1 MEWTREQ
8 KQVIDLR
15 NCNILV
21 SAAAGSGKTAVLVQR
36 ILSRIMDKEHPVSVD
51 EFVIVTFTEAAASQM
66 KERLQKALEKAL
78 ADDPDNGHLQRQIM
92 LVPMAQISTIH
103 KFCGSVIKNYFHRI
117 GADPSYR
124 VGNESE
130 LGLVRSDVMQQML
143 EEKYAEADGEF
154 LQMAV
159 MSRFVKGDAEIE
171 DIVLSLY
178 DIAVSDPFPANFLE
192 RMKAFVSMET
202 EEELR
207 QSAFMRENM
216 EYVHHLLAGI
226 CEECRGM
233 ISVCDQPDGPI
244 YYREAIADDLAQME
258 SLCEVEEYGEM
269 GRRLGL
275 VAWKRLSG
283 KKMPDADENKKKAVK
298 RMRDAVKDAV
308 KSLRSDLFDQ
318 PLGEQLE
325 QLADMRGTIIAFVDL
340 TLEFMERYRA
350 KKSEKGVVDFDD
362 LEQLALEILVQR
374 EEDGTIRRTEAAEE
388 LSQRFVEIMMDE
400 YQDSNQV
407 QEMLM
412 SSVASERNRFMVGD
426 IKQSIYRFRMA
437 CPELFLE
444 KLNSYRAEGSV
455 GMEGSIGVEDSIG
468 TKGSVG
474 AGEDAADRLV
484 TLNQNFRSRDV
495 VLEGTNAVF
504 EKIMHPE
511 LGGVEYDE
519 KAKLRLGADFPPVEQ
534 RTAEN
539 IDVYVLSR
547 QDKAEN
553 RVSSAEEGSYEGKV
567 IAGLIEEYTGTEH
580 PLYVYDDGSYRRAK
594 YGDIVILARST
605 KAIGQQIY
613 DVLASEGIPVHME
626 NTKGF
631 FDTREISVMVNLFY
645 IIDNPRQDIPLAAVL
660 RSPMFDFTDEEL
672 AVIRGRDKKRDFY
685 DSLLEAAGGQSQ
697 LPDEL
702 VQKIASFLDL
712 LNRFRQKMTYV
723 TVADMIQDIYD
734 CTHIDHIFMAMK
746 NGVQRKANLDMLWE
760 RAREFDQTSYRGLYQ
775 FVRYISGIKKRE
787 EDLGEAN
794 LLGDRDNVVRIMTIH
809 KSKGLEF
816 PVCIMAG
823 MGRGMTGNDNGS
835 FLMVNPS
842 FGIASRVIDNDRGI
856 SVNNIF
862 YRSLSRMNALEGLG
876 EELRVLYVAMT
887 RAKEKLVLV
896 GFGEEE
902 KVPSSTNYFQR
913 IRAKSYFDWVLPA
926 IRGNNLFAVHWVR
939 FAQLEEREVRRQAD
953 IMIDEVMLNNFD
965 TTIVYDEKIRAA
977 LAFMDEYQGSGK
989 MERVPTEPTV
999 LSELSIP
1006 TKLTVSEIKRRSME
1020 EIYSGEPG
1028 DAVIRVPDAEEPPV
1042 PNFAKENGGQE
1053 KAAAGAG
1060 YGTIWHQVMASLD
1073 FSRISG
1079 KTDVEAELQRMIE
1092 AGRIRSEDA
1101 GYIRPGKIA
1110 AFLKSPLGQEVKA
1123 AKADGRLFREQPFV
1137 IGVRAGEV
1145 LPDTDRDDTVLV
1157 QGIMDAFYETEDG
1170 IVLLDYKT
1178 DHLEEGQEDVLAGR
1192 YRMQMEMYAKALE
1205 GILKKKVVRKVLYS
1219 FSLNEE
1225 ITV

>member
-8 KQVIDLR
+8 NQVINKR

-36 ILSRIMDKEHPVSVD
+36 ILSRIMDREHPVSVD

-66 KERLQKALEKAL
+66 KEKLQQALEDAL
-78 ADDPDNGHLQRQIM
+78 GNDPDNEHLQRQIM
-92 LVPMAQISTIH
+92 LLPLAQISTIH
-103 KFCGSVIKNYFHRI
+103 NFCGHVIKNYFHRI
-117 GADPSYR
+117 GVDPAYR

-130 LGLVRSDVMQQML
+130 LGLVKADVMQQLL

-171 DIVLSLY
+171 DIIYSLY
-178 DIAVSDPFPANFLE
+178 DIAVSDPFPAHFLE
-192 RMKAFVSMET
+192 RMKAFVSMES

-207 QSAFMRENM
+207 QSAFMKENM
-216 EYVHHLLAGI
+216 DYVHHLLAGL
-226 CEECRGM
+226 CEECREM
-233 ISVCDQPDGPI
+233 LAICEQPDGPVL
-244 YYREAIADDLAQME
+244 YREAVADDLAQLE
-258 SLCEVEEYGEM
+258 GLCAVEEYEEM

-283 KKMPDADENKKKAVK
+283 KKMPDADEKKKDAVK
-298 RMRDAVKDAV
+298 AMRGAVKDAV
-308 KSLRSDLFDQ
+308 KALRNDLFDL
-318 PLGEQLE
+318 PLEEQLR
-325 QLADMRGTIIAFVDL
+325 QLAGMRGTIVAFVDL
-340 TLEFMERYRA
+340 TLEFMARYRA
-350 KKSEKGVVDFDD
+350 KKSEKGVVDFAD
-362 LEQLALEILVQR
+362 LEQLALEILVER
-374 EEDGTIRRTEAAEE
+374 DEDGTIRRTEAAEE
-388 LSQRFVEIMMDE
+388 LSQQFVEIMMDE

-412 SSVASERNRFMVGD
+412 SSVSLERNRFMVGD

-444 KLNSYRAEGSV
+444 KLNGYAESPEETQSPV
-455 GMEGSIGVEDSIG
+455 RSKEGVKDCLI
-468 TKGSVG
+468 
-474 AGEDAADRLV
+474 
-484 TLNQNFRSRDV
+484 TLSRNFRSRDV
-495 VLEGTNAVF
+495 VLDGTNAVF
-504 EKIMHPE
+504 EKIMHAD
-511 LGGVEYDE
+511 LGGIEYDE
-519 KAKLRLGADFPPVEQ
+519 KAKLRLGADFPLTEQ
-534 RTAEN
+534 RTADD

-547 QDKAEN
+547 KDKAEN
-553 RVSSAEEGSYEGKV
+553 RVSSAEEGMYEGKV
-567 IAGLIEEYTGTEH
+567 IADLIKEYTGNER
-580 PLYVYDDGSYRRAK
+580 PLYVYDKGAYRRAQ

-613 DVLASEGIPVHME
+613 DALASEGIPVHME

-631 FDTREISVMVNLFY
+631 FDTREISVMVNLFSV
-645 IIDNPRQDIPLAAVL
+645 IDNPRQDIPLAAVL

-672 AVIRGRDKKRDFY
+672 AIIRGRDKKRDFY
-685 DSLLEAAGGQSQ
+685 DSLLEAAQGTSR
-697 LPDEL
+697 LPEDL
-702 VQKIASFLDL
+702 VRKVSSFLEL
-712 LNRFRQKMTYV
+712 LQRFRRKMTYV
-723 TVADMIQDIYD
+723 TVADMIEDIYD
-734 CTHIDHIFMAMK
+734 CTHIDHIFAAMK

-760 RAREFDQTSYRGLYQ
+760 RAREFDKTSYRGLYQ

-787 EDLGEAN
+787 EDMGEAN

-816 PVCIMAG
+816 PICIIAG
-823 MGRGMTGNDNGS
+823 MGRGMTGKDSGS

-842 FGIASRVIDNDRGI
+842 FGIASRVVDNDRGI

-862 YRSLSRMNALEGLG
+862 YRSLLRMNAMDGLG

-896 GFGEEE
+896 GFGDEE
-902 KVPSSTNYFQR
+902 KVAPALNYFQMV
-913 IRAKSYFDWVLPA
+913 RAKNYFDWVLPA
-926 IRGNNLFAVHWVR
+926 IRGNDLFPVHWVR
-939 FAQLEEREVRRQAD
+939 FAQMEEREVRRQAD
-953 IMIDEVMLNNFD
+953 LIIDEVMLNNFD

-977 LAFMDEYQGSGK
+977 LAFMDEYGGGGK
-989 MERVPTEPTV
+989 AKSEATTGHFAPAEPSAPTEPPV
-999 LSELSIP
+999 P

-1020 EIYSGEPG
+1020 EILSGELDG
-1028 DAVIRVPDAEEPPV
+1028 LLARVPDAEEAPV
-1042 PNFAKENGGQE
+1042 PNFAKDARENGGQE
-1053 KAAAGAG
+1053 KTAAGAG

-1079 KTDVEAELQRMIE
+1079 KDDVEDELQRMIE
-1092 AGRIRSEDA
+1092 AGRLRKQDA
-1101 GYIRPGKIA
+1101 GVIRADKIA
-1110 AFLKSPLGQEVKA
+1110 AFLRSPLGQELTA

-1145 LPDTDRDDTVLV
+1145 LPQTDSEDMVLV

-1178 DHLEEGQEDVLAGR
+1178 DHLEAGQEDVLAGR
-1192 YRMQMEMYAKALE
+1192 YRMQMELYARALE